1 MLTFHSRKIKKIKK
15 PKLFPPQLETQKQNE
30 FRPADLYYF
39 VPVIGSPFTS
49 ASQNVRPRTQQ
60 QTQQPAKQQQ
70 QQPQQQQPA
79 KQQPVFSPAPSAAM
93 GTPTGNAASPA
104 PMVT

>member
-1 MLTFHSRKIKKIKK
+1 M
-15 PKLFPPQLETQKQNE
+15 QKQNE

-60 QTQQPAKQQQ
+60 QTQQSAKQQQQ

-93 GTPTGNAASPA
+93 GTPTGNATSPA